1 MLSKQLLPLAFG
13 VLAVTGYAATIEA
26 VVSPTAPGRA

>member
-26 VVSPTAPGRA
+26 VRQPHGPGRA